1 MNEKPT
7 EKSYATGREGW
18 SSPQRDKPGE
28 GAKPGEATRPGA
40 GPKPSETGGP
50 ADKVRELA
58 EGVKHTASDLAG
70 QARHAAES
78 RISGGKDQAIDRLG
92 AVANAVRKTGEHL
105 REAGDGSFT
114 DYFDR
119 AASQVDNAASYL
131 RRKSVAQVIGDVESF
146 ARTEPALFL
155 GAAFAAGLLGGR
167 FLKSSKT
174 PASVTRDSSSARGAG
189 TGVESKSPGAR

>member
-1 MNEKPT
+1 MNEKPIGS
-7 EKSYATGREGW
+7 SYATGREGW
-18 SSPQRDKPGE
+18 TSPQRDKAKE
-28 GAKPGEATRPGA
+28 GTDAKA
-40 GPKPSETGGP
+40 GTEPRDTM
-50 ADKVRELA
+50 RELA

-78 RISGGKDQAIDRLG
+78 RVSVGKDQAIDRLG

-131 RRKSVAQVIGDVESF
+131 RRKSVAEVMGDVESF
-146 ARTEPALFL
+146 ARSEPALFL

-174 PASVTRDSSSARGAG
+174 PATSGARGAG
-189 TGVESKSPGAR
+189 AGAESKSPGAT

>member
-18 SSPQRDKPGE
+18 SSPQRDKVSE
-28 GAKPGEATRPGA
+28 SA
-40 GPKPSETGGP
+40 KPSESGGP

-58 EGVKHTASDLAG
+58 EGVKHTAGELAD

-131 RRKSVAQVIGDVESF
+131 RRKSVAQVMDDVESF

-174 PASVTRDSSSARGAG
+174 PAPVARDSGSARGVG
-189 TGVESKSPGAR
+189 VSVESKSPGAR